1 MNKNRTKCCEPKR
14 RPKRNSGNKKIGL
27 IMLLLG
33 TVTVLFL
40 ILPLKCWVLL
50 LSLVLIICG
59 ILLIKK

>member
-1 MNKNRTKCCEPKR
+1 MNRNKVKCCTPKR
-14 RPKRNSGNKKIGL
+14 RPKRKSGNNKIGL
-27 IMLLLG
+27 AMLLLG